1 MRDKNYH
8 ANTNKK
14 RPGVAMLILNKLDSR
29 ADYCHRKRT
38 LFHDDKGVNS
48 SKECKNSIYMST

>member
-1 MRDKNYH
+1 
-8 ANTNKK
+8 
-14 RPGVAMLILNKLDSR
+14 MLILNKLDLK